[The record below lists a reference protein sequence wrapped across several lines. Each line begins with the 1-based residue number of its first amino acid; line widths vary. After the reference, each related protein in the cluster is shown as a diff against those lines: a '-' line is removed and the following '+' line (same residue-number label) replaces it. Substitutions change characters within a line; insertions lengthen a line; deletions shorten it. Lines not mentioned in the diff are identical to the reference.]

1 MTLNKKGFTLIE
13 VIIALSIMTTVIF
26 IAYKSID
33 KIQVVSKDQSQISD
47 VQNGFNN
54 LKRHLSDE
62 LKVSKN
68 VKLKYSDTVIDIN
81 DVSKDS
87 YKNIIN
93 KITELPNRE
102 TFSYSYIIEVNSK
115 DIDYNISVYKKGNQ
129 KFYSIDRIDDKVK
142 MNLIINQPLNEELM
156 PLKITHKDDLYSVE
170 LNYIKQNTKLYSFD
184 VYNRKNNISSGENNN
199 PTEPESPIVADGYFG
214 YCISQSIQLLTDSGF
229 NSPEVNKIK
238 VQLKE
243 ILSKD
248 INSDK
253 ENMEDA
259 LKRLQSELM
268 NIITSSSDI
277 PKNSYD
283 YLNKALYYMYAGE
296 ETLDEIDEKN
306 DDSKAKDI
314 ATNIHNGIYDD
325 NENGNS
331 KDTFVKYLNDFSD
344 SIKHHGNGVD
354 VEYATKLSAE
364 VKINLD
370 SLWKYVN
377 KVAGSDIFNIIHSS
391 WMGISNENKEHICR
405 TMNTVIDKVIDAKV
419 YIDKVIREDILK
431 EGNIEDVKVTGQKLN
446 DELEDLI
453 DALINIKAYVY
464 SSNFYAD

>member
-1 MTLNKKGFTLIE
+1 M
-13 VIIALSIMTTVIF
+13 
-26 IAYKSID
+26 
-33 KIQVVSKDQSQISD
+33 
-47 VQNGFNN
+47 
-54 LKRHLSDE
+54 
-62 LKVSKN
+62 
-68 VKLKYSDTVIDIN
+68 
-81 DVSKDS
+81 
-87 YKNIIN
+87 
-93 KITELPNRE
+93 
-102 TFSYSYIIEVNSK
+102 
-115 DIDYNISVYKKGNQ
+115 
-129 KFYSIDRIDDKVK
+129 
-142 MNLIINQPLNEELM
+142 
-156 PLKITHKDDLYSVE
+156 
-170 LNYIKQNTKLYSFD
+170 
-184 VYNRKNNISSGENNN
+184 
-199 PTEPESPIVADGYFG
+199 
-214 YCISQSIQLLTDSGF
+214 
-229 NSPEVNKIK
+229 
-238 VQLKE
+238 
-243 ILSKD
+243 
-248 INSDK
+248 
-253 ENMEDA
+253 
-259 LKRLQSELM
+259 
-268 NIITSSSDI
+268 
-277 PKNSYD
+277 
-283 YLNKALYYMYAGE
+283 
-296 ETLDEIDEKN
+296 DEIDEKN